1 MCGIKKIFNTGF
13 RNNNLS
19 SLQKVVLY
27 AIVFSMNT
35 ITHSLPYIQI
45 FLAFLLII
53 VIVFQRSGEGMEGA
67 LGGTASTMS
76 RSARRGGE
84 KALFFVTIII
94 AILFVVSAVVS
105 ILLS

>member
-1 MCGIKKIFNTGF
+1 MTTTQ
-13 RNNNLS
+13 
-19 SLQKVVLY
+19 LQKLVLY
-27 AIVFSMNT
+27 AIVMYMNT
-35 ITHSLPYIQI
+35 ITHFLPYIQI
-45 FLAFLLII
+45 VLAFLLVI

-84 KALFFVTIII
+84 KVLFFATMII
-94 AILFVVSAVVS
+94 AMLFVASAVVS